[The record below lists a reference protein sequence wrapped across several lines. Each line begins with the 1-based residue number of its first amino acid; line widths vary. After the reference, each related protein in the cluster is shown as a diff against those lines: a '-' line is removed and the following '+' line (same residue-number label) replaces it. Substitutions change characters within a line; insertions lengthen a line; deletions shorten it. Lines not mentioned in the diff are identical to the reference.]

1 MKLSGKVFFDSAEK
15 RVDQLVESQW
25 DVILK
30 TGKELSRVIE
40 EDGVIH
46 VFGTGHSECFAM
58 ELVFRAGGLVPMHR
72 MSIQD
77 LALRG
82 KLDPEK
88 LNDPMIERTP
98 EIAHQ
103 LWDLYRIEPNDAFI
117 LVSNS
122 GINPTVVELA
132 TIIKEKGHRLVV
144 VTSME
149 HSQAQESR
157 HESGLKL
164 YEMTDWVIDNCGPE
178 GDALINGGQGMKVC
192 SISSITGAYI
202 AQMLTAEIF
211 QNLKQTGD
219 TPPILISANVNGA
232 DVHNEKVC
240 ERYEGRWN
248 A

>member
-1 MKLSGKVFFDSAEK
+1 MKLSGEVFFRASEERVEK
-15 RVDQLVESQW
+15 LVTSQW
-25 DVILK
+25 DAIIE
-30 TGKELSRVIE
+30 TGKELARVIE

-46 VFGTGHSECFAM
+46 IFGTGHSECFAM

-88 LNDPMIERTP
+88 LKDPMIERTP

-103 LWDLYRIEPNDAFI
+103 LWDLYRVEPKDAFI

-122 GINPTVVELA
+122 GINPTIMELA
-132 TIIKEKGHRLVV
+132 TIIKAKGHRLIV

-157 HESGLKL
+157 HESGKKL
-164 YEMTDWVIDNCGPE
+164 YEMTPWVIDNCGPE
-178 GDALINGGQGMKVC
+178 GDALIEVGNGIKVC

-211 QNLKQTGD
+211 KDLKQTGS

-232 DVHNEKVC
+232 DVHNDQVC
-240 ERYEGRWN
+240 ARYDGRWN